1 MEGKTIFLLGLAL
14 LIVALAAF
22 LVYYYWLQRKTG
34 IETQST
40 LTDRDLLLK
49 FVGQPDG
56 FLTPQTLSEVTGLSK
71 TEARNRLQALHLAGI
86 LDHAHNSRLASY
98 YALRHPVADT
108 SLMRLSPE
116 PFLTVDDILTLFEQ
130 HGYRP
135 RDQDLIIST
144 GLPLRLIRRELKYFA
159 EQGVV
164 DTLYASDG
172 YGKQSQRIYVLKEP
186 YRSQPDHFRR
196 RAETDDLQLRSI
208 LRNDNFIV

>member
-14 LIVALAAF
+14 LIVALVAF
-22 LVYYYWLQRKTG
+22 LVYYFWLQRKTG
-34 IETQST
+34 METQST

-49 FVGQPDG
+49 IVGQPDG
-56 FLTPQTLSEVTGLSK
+56 FLTPQTLSEVTALSK
-71 TEARNRLQALHLAGI
+71 SEARNRLQALHLAGI
-86 LDHAHNSRLASY
+86 LDHAHNSHLASY

-108 SLMRLSPE
+108 SLLPLSPE

-130 HGYRP
+130 HGFRP
-135 RDQDLIIST
+135 RDQDLIVST

-186 YRSQPDHFRR
+186 YRSQPDQFRH
-196 RAETDDLQLRSI
+196 RAEADDLQLRTI